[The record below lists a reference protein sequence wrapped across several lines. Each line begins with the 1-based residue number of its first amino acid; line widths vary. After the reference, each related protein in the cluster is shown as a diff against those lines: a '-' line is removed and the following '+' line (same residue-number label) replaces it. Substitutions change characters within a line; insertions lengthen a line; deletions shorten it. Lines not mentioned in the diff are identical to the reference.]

1 MNGWASGGGRSEI
14 YCGRLSWC
22 FDVETPRT
30 LWQHVGSRGQVRG
43 RHDRPTH
50 QRRADAP
57 AHQAGFDP
65 IEQAFGKLKSY
76 LREACARSQQELM
89 EVIGEAMSTIST
101 SDAVTSSSTAA
112 TGQWFNLY
120 DRRFRLAPRGPR
132 EPVVQ
137 LVTGGY
143 DDLGSRCRVLRGSSN
158 GGIQ

>member
-1 MNGWASGGGRSEI
+1 
-14 YCGRLSWC
+14 
-22 FDVETPRT
+22 
-30 LWQHVGSRGQVRG
+30 
-43 RHDRPTH
+43 
-50 QRRADAP
+50 
-57 AHQAGFDP
+57 
-65 IEQAFGKLKSY
+65 
-76 LREACARSQQELM
+76 M

-143 DDLGSRCRVLRGSSN
+143 DDLGSRCRVLREDHPTEEYGDEKDVPS
-158 GGIQ
+158 GRYA